1 MREQRAR
8 GLHRLKNDSR
18 GREVLGA
25 VGPLAITAI
34 FALYNGFLGIWYR
47 SVWNGSIG
55 VYYCLLTALR
65 GMVLL
70 TERNGGRNRRSSTD
84 TYRKRMFLCTA
95 VLLLLLNCAL
105 ALPISF
111 MVLNVRQ
118 VDMQMIPA
126 IAMATY
132 TTYKVTAASVNIKRA
147 GKTASMPIR
156 VLRTIGF
163 IDALV
168 SVLTLQN
175 TLIIVNDGG
184 IRSDMFLLS
193 AISSA
198 VVFFSIVVISVRLI
212 FRCRNAE

>member
-1 MREQRAR
+1 M
-8 GLHRLKNDSR
+8 
-18 GREVLGA
+18 
-25 VGPLAITAI
+25 
-34 FALYNGFLGIWYR
+34 
-47 SVWNGSIG
+47 
-55 VYYCLLTALR
+55 
-65 GMVLL
+65 
-70 TERNGGRNRRSSTD
+70 
-84 TYRKRMFLCTA
+84 
-95 VLLLLLNCAL
+95 
-105 ALPISF
+105 
-111 MVLNVRQ
+111 NVRQ

-132 TTYKVTAASVNIKRA
+132 TTYKVTASVNIKRA
-147 GKTASMPIR
+147 GKTASIPIR

-163 IDALV
+163 IDAPV

-198 VVFFSIVVISVRLI
+198 FVFFSIVVISVRLI